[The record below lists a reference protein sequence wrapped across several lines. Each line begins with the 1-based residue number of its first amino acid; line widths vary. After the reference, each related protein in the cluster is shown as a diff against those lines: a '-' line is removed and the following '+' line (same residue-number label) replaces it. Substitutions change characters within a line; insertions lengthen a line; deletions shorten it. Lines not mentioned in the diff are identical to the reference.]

1 MDFFDAVKTR
11 RSIRAYT
18 GERIPKDDLLMIID
32 AGRLAA
38 SGHNRQAWTF
48 VIITE
53 KDTIDQISRW
63 MNPWIAKAGAVIALV
78 MDPSAPFWLQDGSA
92 ATENILLAATA
103 LGYGSCWL
111 EGTTQR
117 VEEELKQLLGVP
129 ANLRIQTLITLG
141 VPAEQP
147 SREKKSLE
155 EVTRWERFS
164 EEN

>member
-1 MDFFDAVKTR
+1 MEFFDAVKNR

-18 GERIPKDDLLMIID
+18 GEVVPEDDLLKIID

-38 SGHNRQAWTF
+38 SGYNRQAWTF
-48 VIITE
+48 VVIT
-53 KDTIDQISRW
+53 KQNTIDQISQW
-63 MNPWIAKAGAVIALV
+63 MNLWIAKAGAVVALV
-78 MDPSAPFWLQDGSA
+78 MDPTAPFWLQDGSA

-129 ANLRIQTLITLG
+129 AALRIQTLITVG
-141 VPAEQP
+141 VPEEQP
-147 SREKKSLE
+147 GRDKKSLE
-155 EVTRWERFS
+155 EVTRWERFA
-164 EEN
+164 E

>member
-1 MDFFDAVKTR
+1 MEFFEAVKKR

-18 GERIPKDDLLMIID
+18 GESIPQGDLLMIID

-38 SGHNRQAWTF
+38 SGYNRQAWTF
-48 VIITE
+48 VAITE
-53 KDTIDQISRW
+53 QDTIDQISQW
-63 MNPWIAKAGAVIALV
+63 MNPWIAKADAVIALV
-78 MDPSAPFWLQDGSA
+78 MDPTAPFWLQDGSA

-147 SREKKSLE
+147 VREKKSLE

>member
-1 MDFFDAVKTR
+1 MEFFDVVKKR

-18 GERIPKDDLLMIID
+18 GECIPQDELLMIID

-53 KDTIDQISRW
+53 NDTIDQISRW
-63 MNPWIAKAGAVIALV
+63 MNPWIAKAGVVIALV
-78 MDPSAPFWLQDGSA
+78 MDPTAPHWLQDGSA

-129 ANLRIQTLITLG
+129 ANLRIQTLITVG

-147 SREKKSLE
+147 GREKKSLK
-155 EVTRWERFS
+155 EVTRWERFTD
-164 EEN
+164 

>member
-1 MDFFDAVKTR
+1 MEFFDAIRKR
-11 RSIRAYT
+11 RSIRSYT
-18 GERIPKDDLLMIID
+18 GESVPQKDLLKIID

-53 KDTIDQISRW
+53 KDIIDQISQW
-63 MNPWIAKAGAVIALV
+63 MNPWIAKASAVIALV
-78 MDPSAPFWLQDGSA
+78 MDPTAPFWLQDGSA

-117 VEEELKQLLGVP
+117 VEEELKELLGVP
-129 ANLRIQTLITLG
+129 TKLRIQTLITVG
-141 VPAEQP
+141 VSAEQP
-147 SREKKSLE
+147 AREKKTLE
-155 EVTRWERFS
+155 DVTRWERFS
-164 EEN
+164 E